1 MFPRLTGGCLSLVA
15 GGEPPAEAKHLWL
28 KSVLAVNAPHLYR
41 ATRPWRRVRTAACED
56 VAAGVPANPLA
67 VLPGGLYHVVAGRL
81 SSIDVENLSRHKPG
95 TIQI

>member
-1 MFPRLTGGCLSLVA
+1 MHPISTERPDR
-15 GGEPPAEAKHLWL
+15 GGEFGGPLAKI
-28 KSVLAVNAPHLYR
+28 
-41 ATRPWRRVRTAACED
+41 
-56 VAAGVPANPLA
+56 VAAGVPANPPA

>member
-1 MFPRLTGGCLSLVA
+1 MHPISTERPTVA
-15 GGEPPAEAKHLWL
+15 ASSG
-28 KSVLAVNAPHLYR
+28 
-41 ATRPWRRVRTAACED
+41 AACED
-56 VAAGVPANPLA
+56 VAAGVPANPPA